1 MPKRTNPKPPSTI
14 QDCDLLKAG
23 LVDKILALQHQL
35 EIVNEDN
42 FESTAEY
49 AGWKKSVKISLASM
63 QRGIARLNL
72 LKKEI
77 ELKIK
82 TRSEE
87 SGGESGKSK
96 RAKVISKA
104 FYLIIDDILND
115 CVPQFNSATAIASHY
130 MFLAD
135 MLDGNIPGQQKD
147 DEEIADDESLGNR

>member
-1 MPKRTNPKPPSTI
+1 MT
-14 QDCDLLKAG
+14 
-23 LVDKILALQHQL
+23 
-35 EIVNEDN
+35 EDN
-42 FESTAEY
+42 FGRTAEY
-49 AGWKKSVKISLASM
+49 VDWKKSVKISLSSM

-77 ELKIK
+77 ALKIK

-87 SGGESGKSK
+87 SGGESSKSK
-96 RAKVISKA
+96 GAKVICKA